1 MADESETPA
10 FRNDENSQ
18 QLRRALPFI
27 APWLIGFFALTLYP
41 FAASLYWSFCRYDLL
56 NDPVWVGSENYQ
68 RLADELWT
76 NGSFGRALWNTFYY
90 TVISVP
96 LSIAMGIGLAMLL
109 SVKVRGVGIYRAL
122 WYLPSIVPTVAMAI
136 LWIGLLDPQAG
147 LVNHALVEYLGI
159 PAQGWLNSTTE
170 AALPSSWPQPFGG
183 QIFGSKDALILMA
196 LWGVGN
202 FVVIYLAALG
212 DVPESLNEAA
222 RLDGAGP
229 LRRFIYVTLPLLSP
243 VIFFNLVM
251 SVIQSVQAFTQ
262 IYLVSD
268 GTGDPAGST
277 LMLSLHLFLA
287 AFRDLEIGYA
297 SAMAW
302 ILFAIVLIFTWWLFR
317 TSKRWVYYQQ

>member
-1 MADESETPA
+1 MASE
-10 FRNDENSQ
+10 SQ
-18 QLRRALPFI
+18 QTSISRDERIKQLGRALPFI
-27 APWLIGFFALTLYP
+27 APWLVGFFALTLYP

-56 NDPVWVGSENYQ
+56 NEPTWIGGENYR
-68 RLADELWT
+68 RLAEELWT
-76 NGSFGRALWNTFYY
+76 GGPFGRALWNTLYY
-90 TVISVP
+90 TAISVP
-96 LSIAMGIGLAMLL
+96 LSIAMGIGLAVMLSL
-109 SVKVRGVGIYRAL
+109 KVRGVGIYRTL

-147 LVNHALVEYLGI
+147 LVNHALVENFGL
-159 PAQGWLNSTTE
+159 PAQGWLNSTIE
-170 AALPSSWPQPFGG
+170 AAWPVSWSDPFRG
-183 QIFGSKDALILMA
+183 QLFGSKDALILMA

-229 LRRFIYVTLPLLSP
+229 VRRFVYVTLPLLSP

-302 ILFAIVLIFTWWLFR
+302 ILFAIVLGVTWWLFR
-317 TSKRWVYYQQ
+317 TSQRWVYYQQ